1 VRISKSDTF
10 CGLPAETARKL
21 TRAYSRHHNAS
32 EAACLLG
39 FDVNAAAEQL
49 QAFESGGFLVKR
61 LDAPREDG
69 AWDDPGPWWR
79 TTILGSAL
87 AQASFARPITRS
99 TAERLLAEATGRV
112 RRYNADATRLLTV
125 TQLVVFGSFLDPAAN
140 DFGDLDLGISVVRR
154 ESDGDR
160 FVNAVIAYS
169 AASGRRFDRWVDQLF
184 WPLRELLMIV
194 KNRSSAISITDED
207 VIRLTDRFEI
217 VYTVATDPDAFQPPA
232 DAVPERLY
240 SFLM

>member
-1 VRISKSDTF
+1 M
-10 CGLPAETARKL
+10 
-21 TRAYSRHHNAS
+21 RAYSRHHNAS

-39 FDVNAAAEQL
+39 VDVNAAAEQL

-61 LDAPREDG
+61 LYAPREDG

-112 RRYNADATRLLTV
+112 RSYNADATRLLTV

-169 AASGRRFDRWVDQLF
+169 AASGRRFDR
-184 WPLRELLMIV
+184 
-194 KNRSSAISITDED
+194 
-207 VIRLTDRFEI
+207 
-217 VYTVATDPDAFQPPA
+217 
-232 DAVPERLY
+232 
-240 SFLM
+240 